1 MCVNTFLRSLYLG
14 EKALLEELWSVHKNY
29 PGSGF
34 EMLILGTAGDRFQ
47 GLIPGAQN
55 LHF

>member
-34 EMLILGTAGDRFQ
+34 EMLILGTAGDGFQ